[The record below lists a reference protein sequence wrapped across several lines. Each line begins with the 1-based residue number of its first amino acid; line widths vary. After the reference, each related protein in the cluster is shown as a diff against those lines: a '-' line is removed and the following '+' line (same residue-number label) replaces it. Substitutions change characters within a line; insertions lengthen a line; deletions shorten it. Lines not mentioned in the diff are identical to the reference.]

1 MLAMRDD
8 TNIRSKI
15 PTQYASSE
23 RTTLGRIN
31 DQNKIFVQ
39 NEALCQVVN
48 AIPEIVL
55 ILNKNRQIIFA
66 NRTVASLIDNEDFKS
81 ILGMRP
87 GELLN
92 CEHSLCTPGGCGTTE
107 FCQTCGAVNA
117 ILNGQ
122 KGIPDIQ
129 ECRITQKG
137 NHNSL
142 DLRIYVTPF
151 NLNGHSFTIAS
162 IMDISNEKRKNMLEK
177 IFLHD
182 IINTASS
189 IRGAAHLLYENEQ
202 EELIDYKEMILHLSE
217 SLIEDI
223 VAQREIASAEINEL
237 ITELTEF
244 SSIELLNEI
253 TQFYS
258 VHDQVEDKIIK
269 VDPESAD
276 IKIYSDR
283 VLLRRVLGNM
293 IKNALEAS
301 EPGGLVTASCN
312 LNRQQVSFQIHN
324 DTFIPRLDQ
333 LQIFQRSFTTKG
345 RGRGIGT
352 YSIKLFTEKYLNGIA
367 SFTSSKEK
375 GTTFTVTC
383 PIDLSLIEI

>member
-1 MLAMRDD
+1 MRDD
-8 TNIRSKI
+8 STIEGKLS
-15 PTQYASSE
+15 TQYATAE
-23 RTTLGRIN
+23 KATLQLIN
-31 DQNKIFVQ
+31 EQNNIFIQ
-39 NEALCQVVN
+39 NEPLCQVVN

-55 ILNKNRQIIFA
+55 ILNKERQIIFA
-66 NRTVASLIDNEDFKS
+66 NQTVASLLDNEEFKS

-92 CEHSLCTPGGCGTTE
+92 CEHSACTPGGCGTTE

-117 ILNGQ
+117 ILKCQ

-137 NHNSL
+137 THDSL
-142 DLRIYVTPF
+142 DLRIYVTPIS
-151 NLNGHSFTIAS
+151 LDGYSFTIVS
-162 IMDISNEKRKNMLEK
+162 IMDISNEKRKIMLEK

-182 IINTASS
+182 IINTATS

-202 EELIDYKEMILHLSE
+202 EEMIDYKEMILHLSE

-223 VAQREIASAEINEL
+223 VAQREIASAENNEL
-237 ITELTEF
+237 KTELTEF
-244 SSIELLNEI
+244 NSFELLNEI

-258 VHDQVEDKIIK
+258 VHEQGENKLIK

-276 IKIYSDR
+276 VKIHSDR

-301 EPGGLVTASCN
+301 KPYGIVTASCDIYKK
-312 LNRQQVSFQIHN
+312 QVSFRIHN
-324 DTFIPRLDQ
+324 DAFIPRLDQ

-352 YSIKLFTEKYLNGIA
+352 YSIKLFTEKYLKGKA
-367 SFTSSKEK
+367 SFTSSTEK
-375 GTTFTVTC
+375 GTTFSVSC
-383 PIDLSLIEI
+383 PINLNLHER